1 MAHRMRT
8 SRTGSS
14 LFPFVV
20 AGVMT
25 LAACG
30 SDSDSS
36 SDATTGA
43 TTPAAQTTAA
53 AATTEGAAT
62 TDAAPTTEGAPTT
75 DGAAG
80 PATGD
85 PVNIMTI
92 GPTDAPGFSI
102 PSIPVGAQIAVDEI
116 NAAGGIGG
124 RPANLIVCNDTNDP
138 NTASQC
144 IRQATDEG
152 VVAIV
157 GGLSLFDS
165 AIVPLLG
172 DIPWVG
178 LTSSSVFNNPN
189 VFLIGGDGA
198 SAFAGIGAA
207 AVKEGCK
214 NIAVILSA
222 NKTPTNESQIKA
234 GITSEGGT
242 VATTLDAP
250 AAGGDWAPI
259 VASARDA
266 GADCV
271 ASGVGPPES
280 GPLLTAINAGEPLRF
295 FTADGGLPDVVLQQL
310 GAAAEGAVA
319 VSGFLPK
326 TSTDGIVQELAAN
339 ITAAAPDVPF
349 DQFAMTGYASVK
361 LVAHAMKGQTDVT
374 AKSVSSALAKVT
386 DFDTGLGPVVDF
398 STPGTA
404 KGYEGIFNPM
414 IYMYVAKGGA
424 YELLQPDPIDM
435 TGALE
440 VLAGG

>member
-1 MAHRMRT
+1 
-8 SRTGSS
+8 
-14 LFPFVV
+14 
-20 AGVMT
+20 
-25 LAACG
+25 
-30 SDSDSS
+30 
-36 SDATTGA
+36 
-43 TTPAAQTTAA
+43 
-53 AATTEGAAT
+53 
-62 TDAAPTTEGAPTT
+62 
-75 DGAAG
+75 
-80 PATGD
+80 
-85 PVNIMTI
+85 MTI

-124 RPANLIVCNDTNDP
+124 HPANLIVCNDTNDP

-144 IRQATDEG
+144 IRQATDKG

-172 DIPWVG
+172 GIPWVG
-178 LTSSSVFNNPN
+178 LTSSSVFSDPN

-198 SAFAGIGAA
+198 SAFSAIGAA

-214 NIAVILSA
+214 SIAVILSA

-234 GITSEGGT
+234 GINSEGGT

-250 AAGGDWAPI
+250 AAGGDWAPV

-280 GPLLTAINAGEPLRF
+280 GPLITAINAGEPLRY

-310 GAAAEGAVA
+310 GAGAEGAVA

-326 TSTDGIVQELAAN
+326 SSTDGIVQDLAAK
-339 ITAAAPDVPF
+339 IKAAAPEVPF

-361 LVAHAMKGQTDVT
+361 LVADAMKDQTDVT
-374 AKSVSSALAKVT
+374 PASVHDALAGVT
-386 DFDTGLGPVVDF
+386 DFDTGLGPIVDF
-398 STPGTA
+398 STPNPA
-404 KGYEGIFNPM
+404 KGYERIFNPM
-414 IYMYVAKGGA
+414 IYLYVAKSGA

-435 TGALE
+435 SAALQL
-440 VLAGG
+440 LAAG